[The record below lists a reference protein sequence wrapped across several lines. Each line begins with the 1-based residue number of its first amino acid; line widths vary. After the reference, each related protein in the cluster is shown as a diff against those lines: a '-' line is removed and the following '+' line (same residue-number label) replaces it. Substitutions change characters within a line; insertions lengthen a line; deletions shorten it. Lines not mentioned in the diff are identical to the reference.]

1 MYKDKKLHVT
11 VRTMGKCSRCN
22 RMNERQIYDYG
33 ILTYRELEKRMDE
46 SSHIIE
52 PLTCK
57 GCGNQYSPEF
67 AVYFD
72 EIRQSEMVRGKISYG
87 NMMETEEYEK
97 MHEGHM
103 KRFDIFRDQEEVFW
117 RAYEDFALSNWPD
130 ILKEITKEEYEH
142 AYRQMDL
149 PRQETTAKYRRDVV
163 NRFKSEGDKR
173 TFWRHANHE
182 LVYEVYL
189 EVGPLGWIPKK
200 DVSNYGLNRTRF
212 LLLHFPLAESL
223 EELRTEYIGQVFRYE
238 KGDNAFLFRRIS
250 QLTDELM
257 RARRRNTDYHHQ
269 IERLK
274 VEIAQYQE
282 KLNQA
287 YNQIRKLKE
296 MKPESINRAPADIRK
311 IRQLK
316 GLVRELREEVERL
329 AAMVPEEEIQPP
341 EIEETRQLTEI
352 EDQPRDRSHLRGKT
366 VAIFGRLGEIEEVD
380 GIHIIYHDGDQV
392 DWPLSKVAKEA
403 DILVILT
410 RFVSHGVMWR
420 MKEYA
425 IGQDKPIYFVRETN
439 PEKILDMIGRH

>member
-1 MYKDKKLHVT
+1 MNKDMRLHVT
-11 VRTMGKCSRCN
+11 VRTLGKCSRCH

-33 ILTYRELEKRMDE
+33 TLTYRELEKRMDDRG
-46 SSHIIE
+46 HAIE
-52 PLTCK
+52 PITCK
-57 GCGNQYSPEF
+57 KCGNEYSPEF
-67 AVYFD
+67 LIYYD
-72 EIRQSEMVRGKISYG
+72 EIRKDVMVKAKLGYG
-87 NMMETEEYEK
+87 NMIDPDVYKK
-97 MHEGHM
+97 MHQGHM
-103 KRFDIFRDQEEVFW
+103 QRFDIFRDQEEVFW

-130 ILKEITKEEYEH
+130 SLREITKEEYQH
-142 AYRQMDL
+142 AYRQMNL
-149 PRQETTAKYRRDVV
+149 PQQETTAKFRRDAV
-163 NRFKSEGDKR
+163 NRFKSEEDRR

-189 EVGPLGWIPKK
+189 EVGPMGWIPKT
-200 DVSNYGLNRTRF
+200 DVGKFGLNRTRF

-257 RARRRNTDYHHQ
+257 RARKRNTDYHHQ

-274 VEIAQYQE
+274 AEISRHQD
-282 KLNQA
+282 KLNEA
-287 YNQIRKLKE
+287 YNQIRELKE
-296 MKPESINRAPADIRK
+296 TKIESISRDPADIRK

-316 GLVRELREEVERL
+316 GLVRELREEVDRL

-341 EIEETRQLTEI
+341 EPEEEQSEPEEI
-352 EDQPRDRSHLRGKT
+352 QPRDPHLRGKT
-366 VAIFGRLGEIEEVD
+366 IAIFGRLGEVDEIE

-392 DWPLSKVAKEA
+392 DWPLSKVAREA

-425 IGQDKPIYFVRETN
+425 IDQDKPIYFVRETSIHR
-439 PEKILDMIGRH
+439 ILDDIR